1 MQKKFVAVP
10 LVGLY
15 AAASQAAITTTGITD
30 AITDAGTAAG
40 VVGLAVVVMLVGI
53 KVYKWIRR
61 AM

>member
-10 LVGLY
+10 FVGLY
-15 AAASQAAITTTGITD
+15 AAASQAAITTTAIET

-40 VVGLAVVVMLVGI
+40 VIGLAVVVMLVGI